1 MKRGLTTLL
10 ALVLSLMIAPN
21 VLAQGGRGFGRGGGM
36 MGGGLSLLGIPEV
49 QKELKMTPEQ
59 IEKAKTKQADMRQV
73 MMEIF
78 QQAGDFRQL
87 SPEDRQKVTEK
98 MQAAQKKAIGEVLNA
113 DQQKRMNQLELQQQ
127 GTRAFGRKEVAES
140 LKITDEQKEQL
151 QKVQE
156 AQQVAM
162 REAMQGIDFQN
173 MTDEDRTKMRTTMEA
188 NQKATT
194 EKSMAVLTEEQ
205 KKKWKEMT
213 GEPFK
218 FPPMGPGGFGGPGG
232 GQRRPRNQQ

>member
-10 ALVLSLMIAPN
+10 ALVLTLMIAPN

-36 MGGGLSLLGIPEV
+36 FGGGLSLLAVPEI

-73 MMEIF
+73 VMEIR
-78 QQAGDFRQL
+78 QQAGEFREL
-87 SPEDRQKVTEK
+87 SPEDQQKVIEK
-98 MQAAQKKAIGEVLNA
+98 IQAAQKKAVGEVLNA
-113 DQQKRMNQLELQQQ
+113 DQQKRMTQLELQQQ
-127 GTRAFGRKEVAES
+127 GTRAFGRKEVVEA
-140 LKITDEQKEQL
+140 LKITDEQKDQL
-151 QKVQE
+151 QKIQE
-156 AQQVAM
+156 AAGQAM

-173 MTDEDRTKMRTTMEA
+173 MTDEDRTKMRTTMET

-194 EKSMAVLTEEQ
+194 EKSMGVLTEDQ

-218 FPPMGPGGFGGPGG
+218 FPPMGPGGFGG
-232 GQRRPRNQQ
+232 QRRPRNQQ